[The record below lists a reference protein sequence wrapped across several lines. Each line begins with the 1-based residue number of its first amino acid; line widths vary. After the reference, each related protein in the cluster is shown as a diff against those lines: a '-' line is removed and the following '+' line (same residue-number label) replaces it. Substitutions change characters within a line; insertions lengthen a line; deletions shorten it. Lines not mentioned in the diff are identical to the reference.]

1 MNTITAEIK
10 TIAHHRTA
18 YAVMLNY
25 FMDEL
30 EKLTPEQR
38 GELDGI
44 DDYEDYGYTVINGD
58 TVILDDDGTVIA
70 AEPLQE
76 FLQKTLAYL
85 QQVIE
90 GRE

>member
-1 MNTITAEIK
+1 MNTINTELK
-10 TIAHHRTA
+10 TIDRHRTA

-30 EKLTPEQR
+30 EELSPEQR
-38 GELDGI
+38 SELDGI
-44 DDYEDYGYTVINGD
+44 DDYEDYGYTVINEE
-58 TVILDDDGTVIA
+58 TIVIDDMGTVIA
-70 AEPLQE
+70 VEPLQA
-76 FLQKTLAYL
+76 FKDHTLKYL